1 MEALILGSNAVGRA
15 RLPANT
21 GHHLGND
28 GQIQD
33 ERAGKKGVFANIGHG
48 DCLMSTHEDLSIVL
62 IQSTLGVSD
71 SRHVLDNDSMVRVLA
86 FLVQNTV
93 CGNHVVNNVTL
104 ADLLGAELLVAVE
117 IQAVIISEMI
127 VARNRCELDTSINEE
142 VNKGRL
148 HFGLAGL
155 EVITSNE
162 GTMTFSKFNHT
173 RDKGVLRRTVDEWD
187 TLLDTSDGENRGR
200 CNLLM
205 ALLDCLENVVRSIID
220 SIDEI
225 SETLSVCGPENNNLV
240 KPVALLEVSIWPVSK
255 ARLRSENS
263 H

>member
-1 MEALILGSNAVGRA
+1 
-15 RLPANT
+15 
-21 GHHLGND
+21 
-28 GQIQD
+28 
-33 ERAGKKGVFANIGHG
+33 
-48 DCLMSTHEDLSIVL
+48 
-62 IQSTLGVSD
+62 
-71 SRHVLDNDSMVRVLA
+71 
-86 FLVQNTV
+86 
-93 CGNHVVNNVTL
+93 
-104 ADLLGAELLVAVE
+104 
-117 IQAVIISEMI
+117 
-127 VARNRCELDTSINEE
+127 
-142 VNKGRL
+142 
-148 HFGLAGL
+148 
-155 EVITSNE
+155 
-162 GTMTFSKFNHT
+162 MTFSKFNHT